1 MAEQKEPLDI
11 KTALGRENT
20 IVIAPNR
27 MTATLVTV
35 PKAGE
40 PRSAPP
46 PDLNQALAQALGC
59 PEGELIDHEINGKRV
74 PGKCQ
79 AQIVG
84 RILTGHLRR
93 HDVIIVAREATP
105 GNGYTLHGP
114 IVIDGELWNRTAKMN
129 AGDIHSAPFFEAIAR
144 LAHPMTCKRRSE
156 PENGY
161 FELGHA

>member
-1 MAEQKEPLDI
+1 VAEKEPLDI
-11 KTALGRENT
+11 KTALGRDNT

-27 MTATLVTV
+27 MTATLVEA
-35 PKAGE
+35 PKKGE
-40 PRSAPP
+40 ARPPAP
-46 PDLNQALAQALGC
+46 PDLDNALATALGC
-59 PEGELIDHEINGKRV
+59 PLDHVSDRQGPDGKTI

-84 RILTGHLRR
+84 RILTGHLRKG
-93 HDVIIVAREATP
+93 DVIVVAKEMSP
-105 GNGYTLHGP
+105 GGGYSLHGP
-114 IVIDGELWNRTAKMN
+114 VVIEGELWNRTAKMN